1 MNNDNETNLD
11 TPFLRAAAL
20 PRQGLLTRRTLV
32 KGVLTT
38 GAAALLTELTGERAS
53 LEASPAPLRSG
64 ALREYW
70 IQADAFER
78 NLVPS
83 SRDDVQG
90 YRWEAADSTYWAVG
104 FRAYTPH
111 WGRPLQ
117 ASRDIGENSGI
128 PGPVIR
134 GQPGDQIK
142 VHFRNNDTHYGFPH
156 SIHTHGLLYREEMDG
171 AWMSY
176 TGKSHGSGGKG
187 VTTRLT
193 GSGAQ
198 GALPGTAIYPGETY
212 TYEYTVLPDSV
223 GSWVYHDHSIPQA
236 IGGGAPVMDI
246 GTQLGMFGLIAIEGP
261 ATPPIDREIFLFFHQ
276 LYAAD
281 IPSLAQDF
289 ACFNGYA
296 FSPNTPAFQANTGE
310 RVRWRIGAL
319 GQEFYVF
326 HLHGHRWQSGDGYT
340 DTAILGP
347 ATTATLE
354 YVEDN
359 PGRWFYHCTVPE
371 HVVAGM
377 TGLYIVNAQ

>member
-1 MNNDNETNLD
+1 MNIDKSLSSAGKSWHRN
-11 TPFLRAAAL
+11 R
-20 PRQGLLTRRTLV
+20 LTRRTLV
-32 KGVLTT
+32 KGAIAT
-38 GAAALLTELTGERAS
+38 GAAALLAEVHGEKAS
-53 LEASPAPLRSG
+53 LGASLKPPRSG
-64 ALREYW
+64 VVREYW
-70 IQADAFER
+70 IQADSFER

-83 SRDDVQG
+83 SQDDVQG
-90 YRWEAADSTYWAVG
+90 YRWEATDCTYWAIG

-117 ASRDIGENSGI
+117 TLRDIGENSGI

-134 GQPGDQIK
+134 GKVGDQIK
-142 VHFRNNDTHYGFPH
+142 IHFRNNDTHYGFPH
-156 SIHTHGLLYREEMDG
+156 SIHVHGLLYRPEMDG

-176 TGKSHGSGGKG
+176 AGKS
-187 VTTRLT
+187 
-193 GSGAQ
+193 
-198 GALPGTAIYPGETY
+198 PGTAIYPGETY

-223 GSWVYHDHSIPQA
+223 GTWVYHDHSIPQA

-246 GTQLGMFGLIAIEGP
+246 GTQLGMFGLIAIEDSE
-261 ATPPIDREIFLFFHQ
+261 TPPVDREIFLFLHQ

-289 ACFNGYA
+289 ACFNGHA
-296 FSPNTPAFQANTGE
+296 FSPNTPAFQAKAGE
-310 RVRWRIGAL
+310 RIRWRIGAL

-326 HLHGHRWQSGDGYT
+326 HLHGHRWRTAGGYT

-347 ATTATLE
+347 ATTATVE

-359 PGRWFYHCTVPE
+359 PGRWFYHCTVPG

-377 TGLYIVNAQ
+377 TGLYIVNPR